1 MLRTLVFVTASVAWA
16 EQFDDVPEGL
26 HTALGI
32 GRRVRNHE
40 VACAMADELHL
51 STKGELGEP
60 TLRLLYALAGPLGRA
75 LREGREY
82 LNTRGLEIA
91 AAATDVLDLREMV
104 MVMIDLGWGTDEIPF
119 DRRQVRDIIPNVRKL
134 LRHRLAAP
142 VLHLMRRWEERG
154 LFDLRTAQ
162 EI

>member
-1 MLRTLVFVTASVAWA
+1 MAWA
-16 EQFDDVPEGL
+16 EQYEDVPEGL
-26 HTALGI
+26 HVALGV
-32 GRRVRNHE
+32 GRRARNYE
-40 VACAMADELHL
+40 VACAIADELQI
-51 STKGELGEP
+51 SKNGELAEP

-82 LNTRGLEIA
+82 LDTRGLEIS

-104 MVMIDLGWGTDEIPF
+104 IVMIDLGWGTDEIPF
-119 DRRQVRDIIPNVRKL
+119 DRRQVRDIVTNVRKL

-154 LFDLRTAQ
+154 MFDLRAAQ
-162 EI
+162 EL